1 MNTHTEAAVPGRNSP
16 FIYDAIAD
24 MRKKGF
30 LGFFTDVWEQYGDI
44 SRIQIGKRV
53 MYLAVHPEHVRY
65 ISITNRQNYDKL
77 HSYDNVRQ
85 MLLGDGL
92 VASRGDLW
100 RRQRRLMAPF
110 FTPRNVEAYYPVI
123 IRDGQALIERWDRLA
138 GSGKPVEIGD
148 EMMRVT
154 AAIILRSMFTSE
166 SDEELLAM
174 KSAVETMIRFTT
186 RYEMNPLRLPLWVP
200 ARKNLRYKAA
210 RQRVHSFI
218 NRMIARR
225 RSIPVEQW
233 PEDLLSR
240 MMAARDEETGQAMPE
255 SLLRDE
261 SITIFFAGHETTAR
275 TLTFMWHA
283 LSQNPQASE
292 RLYSEVDSVL
302 GGRTPELEDLK
313 RLPYTLQVIKE
324 TLRLYPPAPVYVRDA
339 VNDDFI
345 DGMAIPAGSRV
356 MLSPFLTHRHPDF
369 WEDPERFDPDRFLPE
384 CEQER
389 HPYAWHPFAAG
400 QRICLGNHFALF
412 EAHLLAAMLASRFA
426 TRAVPG
432 HELKLDM
439 AGTLMSRTGVP
450 MYIERRK

>member
-1 MNTHTEAAVPGRNSP
+1 MSTPSMSTVPGRSSP
-16 FIYDAIAD
+16 FMYDVIAE

-30 LGFFTDVWEQYGDI
+30 LGFFTDVWKQSGDI
-44 SRIQIGKRV
+44 SRVQIGKRIL
-53 MYLAVHPEHVRY
+53 YLAVHPEHVRY

-77 HSYDNVRQ
+77 HSYENVRQ
-85 MLLGDGL
+85 LLLGNGL

-123 IRDGQALIERWDRLA
+123 VGDAQALIERWDKLA
-138 GSGKPVEIGD
+138 GSGKPVEMGD

-166 SDEELLAM
+166 SDEGLLEM

-186 RYEMNPLRLPLWVP
+186 RYEMTPIRLPLWVP
-200 ARKNLRYKAA
+200 IRKNLRYRAA
-210 RQRVHSFI
+210 RRRVHSFI
-218 NRMIARR
+218 DRIIAGR
-225 RSIPVEQW
+225 RSMPAEQW
-233 PEDLLSR
+233 PGDLLSR
-240 MMAARDEETGQAMPE
+240 MMSARDEETGLAMPE
-255 SLLRDE
+255 NQLRDE

-283 LSQNPQASE
+283 LAQNPQVSD
-292 RLYSEVDSVL
+292 RLHAEIDTVL
-302 GGRTPELEDLK
+302 AGRTPTIEDLE

-339 VNDDFI
+339 MDEDVI
-345 DGMAIPAGSRV
+345 DGVVIPKGSRV

-384 CEQER
+384 YEKER

-412 EAHLLAAMLASRFA
+412 EAQLLAAMLASRYA
-426 TRAVPG
+426 PRAVPG

-439 AGTLMSRTGVP
+439 AGTLLSRTGVP
-450 MYIERRK
+450 M